1 MAYWLTGKSSY
12 VEIANT
18 MKREAWE
25 HAWRTDAVEG
35 DTPRAADDDWI
46 EARG

>member
-1 MAYWLTGKSSY
+1 MRGLTCRWSY

-18 MKREAWE
+18 RMREAWE
-25 HAWRTDAVEG
+25 DAWRTDAIEG